1 MKEYLKDRGK
11 LFFILLCLWC
21 FADFYLAF
29 LCASN
34 VYFQDLLYLNLL
46 FLAASF
52 AGILWDF
59 YRFKKTEKYLEGRL
73 SLTPLEQE
81 KLFGKR
87 VSAYMEEKEEEHKK
101 EIRHLLREQEELTD
115 YIGKWSH
122 EAKLPLAALKL
133 INERNQDREAS
144 REMKN
149 SIARLES
156 LIHTVM
162 LGSKLH
168 RPEHDVR
175 YEKGSLKKAVGEA
188 VKNQSYFLIHH
199 NFEIKEE
206 TGKIQVY
213 TDKRWLVYLLDQLI
227 QNAVKYR
234 GEAPA
239 LSFAAQEKGKD
250 SILLIVEDNGVGIE
264 PEDLPYIFQK
274 GYVGKNYRKGDYR
287 STGMGLYFVKE
298 ISQLLH
304 TEIRVFSEP
313 EKGTRFEIRFQ
324 DLSEHLLLSE

>member
-29 LCASN
+29 LCASS

-46 FLAASF
+46 FLAAAF

-59 YRFKKTEKYLEGRL
+59 YRFKKIEKYLEGRL

-87 VSAYMEEKEEEHKK
+87 VSAYMEEKKAEHKK
-101 EIRHLLREQEELTD
+101 EIQRLLREQEELTD

-175 YEKGSLKKAVGEA
+175 YEKISLKEAVGEA
-188 VKNQSYFLIHH
+188 LKNQSYFLIHH

-227 QNAVKYR
+227 QNGVKYR
-234 GEAPA
+234 SPHPFLTFKAT
-239 LSFAAQEKGKD
+239 QEEPGGV
-250 SILLIVEDNGVGIE
+250 ILYVEDNGLGI
-264 PEDLPYIFQK
+264 PSQDLPYIFQK
-274 GYVGKNYRKGDYR
+274 GFVGRNHRKGDYR

-298 ISQLLH
+298 ICELLH
-304 TEIRVFSEP
+304 IEIRVFSEP
-313 EKGTRFEIRFQ
+313 GKGSRFELRFQ
-324 DLSEHLLLSE
+324 DLSEHLFL

>member
-46 FLAASF
+46 FLAATF

-59 YRFKKTEKYLEGRL
+59 YRFKKIEKYLEGRL
-73 SLTPLEQE
+73 SLIPLEQE

-87 VSAYMEEKEEEHKK
+87 VSAYMEEKKAEHKK
-101 EIRHLLREQEELTD
+101 EIQRLLREQEELTD

-175 YEKGSLKKAVGEA
+175 YEKISLKEAVGEA
-188 VKNQSYFLIHH
+188 LKNQSYFLIHH
-199 NFEIKEE
+199 NFEIREE
-206 TGKIQVY
+206 TGKTQVY
-213 TDKRWLVYLLDQLI
+213 TDKRWLVYLLDQLT

-234 GEAPA
+234 GETPA
-239 LSFAAQEKGKD
+239 LSFSVQEKEKG
-250 SILLIVEDNGVGIE
+250 SVLLIVEDNGVGIA

-287 STGMGLYFVKE
+287 STGMGLYFAKE

-313 EKGTRFEIRFQ
+313 GKGTRFEICFQ